1 MIKIERSTAV
11 NPTIVRNGVRQPVT
25 LNMTVT
31 AEELETLTA
40 DSGSIIY
47 SVDETEVKTVDFQP
61 KQPTTAP
68 VVEPIAVA
76 VADTV
81 VTATVAKPIIQPAR
95 KTTKATQA

>member
-31 AEELETLTA
+31 AEELESLTA

-61 KQPTTAP
+61 KQSTTAP
-68 VVEPIAVA
+68 VVESIAVA

-81 VTATVAKPIIQPAR
+81 VTTTVAKPIIQPAR

>member
-11 NPTIVRNGVRQPVT
+11 NATILRNDVRQPVT
-25 LNMTVT
+25 LNMIVT
-31 AEELETLTA
+31 AEELASLEA
-40 DSGSIIY
+40 DGGSILY

-61 KQPTTAP
+61 KQSAPAP
-68 VVEPIAVA
+68 VIEPIAVA

-81 VTATVAKPIIQPAR
+81 VTTTVAKPIIQPAR